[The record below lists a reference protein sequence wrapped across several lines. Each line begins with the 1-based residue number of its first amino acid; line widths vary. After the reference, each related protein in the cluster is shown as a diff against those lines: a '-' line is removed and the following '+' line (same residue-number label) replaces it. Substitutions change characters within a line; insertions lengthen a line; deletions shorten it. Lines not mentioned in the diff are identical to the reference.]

1 MKRRKLMNGIK
12 YIVLIVLACIYLIP
26 IIMMLL
32 GSVKDPA
39 QAMLFD
45 LSWPET
51 FHWDNYSYV
60 IEEGNILNGVYKAN
74 GKEKYINDIDLN
86 IIEEKEMLETI
97 EKYLNVEMP
106 E

>member
-60 IEEGNILNGVYKAN
+60 IEEGNILNGYKQSADN
-74 GKEKYINDIDLN
+74 GICYILHNFIRWN
-86 IIEEKEMLETI
+86 CRNYYWQK
-97 EKYLNVEMP
+97 K
-106 E
+106 

>member
-60 IEEGNILNGVYKAN
+60 IEEGNILNGYKNSLLITGFATFFTILF
-74 GKEKYINDIDLN
+74 GGIAG
-86 IIEEKEMLETI
+86 IIIGRRIIILF
-97 EKYLNVEMP
+97 LD
-106 E
+106 

>member
-1 MKRRKLMNGIK
+1 MNGIK

-45 LSWPET
+45 LSLAGDFPL
-51 FHWDNYSYV
+51 
-60 IEEGNILNGVYKAN
+60 G
-74 GKEKYINDIDLN
+74 
-86 IIEEKEMLETI
+86 
-97 EKYLNVEMP
+97 
-106 E
+106 